1 VNASPPS
8 HRPRVMLGNL
18 GPIARMGMR
27 RLLNEDGIEVVGDG
41 VPSVTISSEVERLQ
55 PDIVVLDL
63 DQTDSQQLSEL
74 VRMARP
80 HTKVVLW
87 ALTEDVMEVIDP
99 GATRPRW
106 VLSGVPQ
113 DLLAELSTVQVIRAE
128 E

>member
-1 VNASPPS
+1 MAWV
-8 HRPRVMLGNL
+8 
-18 GPIARMGMR
+18 GMR
-27 RLLNEDGIEVVGDG
+27 RLLSEDGIEVIGDQLASA
-41 VPSVTISSEVERLQ
+41 SVTPEVARLQ

-74 VRMARP
+74 VRLARP

-87 ALTEDVMEVIDP
+87 ASTEDVMEVIDP

-106 VLSGVPQ
+106 VLSGVPE
-113 DLLAELSTVQVIRAE
+113 DLLAELSTLQVTRAE

>member
-1 VNASPPS
+1 MNASPPS
-8 HRPRVMLGNL
+8 KRPRVMLGNL
-18 GPIARMGMR
+18 GPMAQMGMR
-27 RLLNEDGIEVVGDG
+27 RLLSDDGIEVVGDQLAFG
-41 VPSVTISSEVERLQ
+41 SITPEVERLQ

-74 VRMARP
+74 VRMVRP

-87 ALTEDVMEVIDP
+87 ARTEDVMEVIDP

>member
-1 VNASPPS
+1 
-8 HRPRVMLGNL
+8 MLGNL

-27 RLLNEDGIEVVGDG
+27 RLLNEDGIEVVDDALTAAGMS
-41 VPSVTISSEVERLQ
+41 PEFERLQ

-74 VRMARP
+74 VRLACP
-80 HTKVVLW
+80 HAKVVLW
-87 ALTEDVMEVIDP
+87 APTEDVMEVIDP

-106 VLSGVPQ
+106 VVSGVPE
-113 DLLAELSTVQVIRAE
+113 DLLAEMSTQRDSRVE